1 MVEETFE
8 IIKFFDAIKQLIWD
22 AYTFTMVKENFEVL
36 LLECSETACLECFS
50 FTMVE
55 ENFGILNS

>member
-8 IIKFFDAIKQLIWD
+8 IIKFFDAIKQLIWGT
-22 AYTFTMVKENFEVL
+22 YTFTMVKENFEVL
-36 LLECSETACLECFS
+36 LLECSKTACLECFS
-50 FTMVE
+50 FFVVE